1 MKGETGRNCY
11 KAVSYIGVYII
22 HYIGNFQP
30 FSQRSCSSGKQHY
43 IIFLFYKV
51 KEINVS
57 SSLGQVFFLL
67 LMRAACLRACA
78 CVIQLFYIYFFITI
92 YILFRNLLTFRYI

>member
-51 KEINVS
+51 KEINAS
-57 SSLGQVFFLL
+57 SSLGQVFFFTFNA
-67 LMRAACLRACA
+67 RACLRACA
-78 CVIQLFYIYFFITI
+78 CVIQLFYIYILSSRYVFYFVI
-92 YILFRNLLTFRYI
+92 Y

>member
-51 KEINVS
+51 KEINAS
-57 SSLGQVFFLL
+57 LSLGQVFFLL
-67 LMRAACLRACA
+67 LMRVRACVRA
-78 CVIQLFYIYFFITI
+78 RVCFSFFI
-92 YILFRNLLTFRYI
+92 YIFFHHDMYFIS